1 MASIRKF
8 ILLAVSVCIVLSSF
22 LGSALPITRADVV
35 FNGVTAT
42 PPTSGSIAAFSVSMN
57 VQQAVAANAGH
68 FVYMRFPV
76 SFSVP
81 SSIATTA
88 IQLKGV
94 FSPSKVTVQQTAD
107 GTTVG
112 FDIVGSVGNPSLQ
125 RWELVQISI
134 LETAGIRL
142 PSLSGIYSV
151 YLWTDIEPNPI
162 RCNLAVQQSGGNG
175 RSVAGLSVVLA
186 TTSAAGKAA
195 QYDLTFQTTSGGGL
209 MSAKEDFIDIVFPDG
224 TTVPSTLDPASLL
237 LRYQNCSKVQ
247 VDGLH
252 VRAYLPDAVGF
263 VAGGQFCTLT
273 FLPRAGV
280 LLPEASGNYALQ
292 LATSTDT
299 SFVLSDQYTVTG
311 TTVIA
316 PSIACSPV
324 QQGAAVAAQ
333 VAFTTSPVGTLL
345 YGTDRVYVQFPAES
359 TVPTSIADGI
369 IKIAGRAVSGVHL
382 GPNRR
387 LEIPV
392 PVDISPMAQVVVT
405 IPLNA
410 GIRNPDVAGA
420 YPIQISTSA
429 DTDPAL
435 VSVTII
441 ASQIGRP
448 VVALSDRGAGAPA
461 TYTVTF
467 ATGTGGRLEAGV
479 DRISVQFPERIM
491 IPTVVLAGTVTVN
504 GTPVQADPIIG
515 GSAVV
520 VVTPV
525 SVASGSQVSLVF
537 GTGAGLHNPSAGGSV
552 TLKVSTTREVAWVES
567 LPVDITDPPVVQ
579 ALIEPPVPDGQ
590 HQWYQMRP
598 SVTFQVTSSSDASPF
613 IYFQLDGGAST
624 RWMGQAVTIP
634 DGTHMLAYYALDHQ
648 GQQSQQKVLT
658 VAVDTVP
665 PLLVVTAPQDGA
677 TVAGADEVAVR
688 GTTDPGATVTV
699 NGTAAEVD
707 VAGGFAVTAGV
718 DGQSQLVVQA
728 VDPAGN
734 ITRST
739 LTLTVDAMPPA
750 LSITSP
756 SPFQSVYTRP
766 LVVEGTAEAGAS
778 VTVNGHEAV
787 VQADGR
793 FSASIAQ
800 LVEGS
805 NLITIVARDAA
816 GNTVTKGLSVTYSS
830 NRLIRM
836 KIGSTTAMA
845 GSDTLTLPVAPV
857 IRSGTTFVPL
867 RFVSEAFGASV
878 QWDSIFQLIEISL
891 GGHTIQLQINNK
903 TAVVSGKTV
912 ALNLAPFLQADT
924 TMVPIRFV
932 SEVLG
937 ARVVWD
943 GTTKTVSIFFPG
955 S

>member
-1 MASIRKF
+1 
-8 ILLAVSVCIVLSSF
+8 VCIVLSSF
-22 LGSALPITRADVV
+22 AGSRVPIAAADVV
-35 FNGVTAT
+35 FDSITAA
-42 PPTSGSIAAFSVSMN
+42 PVTSGSVVAFSVSMH
-57 VQQAVAANAGH
+57 VQQDLPANANH
-68 FVYMRFPV
+68 FVYVRFPV
-76 SFSVP
+76 SFIVP

-88 IQLKGV
+88 ILLKGV
-94 FSPSKVTVQQTAD
+94 YRPSTVTVQQTAD

-112 FDIVGSVGNPSLQ
+112 FDVVGSVGYPSLLK
-125 RWELVQISI
+125 WEPVTISI

-142 PSLSGIYSV
+142 PSVSGIYPV
-151 YLWTDIEPNPI
+151 YLWTDVEPNPV

-175 RSVAGLSVVLA
+175 QSVAGLSVNLG
-186 TTSAAGKAA
+186 TTSAAGKAG
-195 QYDLTFQTTSGGGL
+195 QYDVTFQTTSAGGL
-209 MSAKEDFIDIVFPDG
+209 MSAKGDFIDIVFPDG
-224 TTVPSTLDPASLL
+224 TVVPSTLDPASVL
-237 LRYQNCSKVQ
+237 LRYQNCTKVQ

-263 VAGGQFCTLT
+263 VAGMQMCTIT
-273 FLPRAGV
+273 FLPSAGV
-280 LLPEASGNYALQ
+280 ALPETPGNYALQ
-292 LATSTDT
+292 VATSQDT
-299 SFVLSDQYTVTG
+299 SFVLSNQYTVTG
-311 TTVIA
+311 TTVITA
-316 PSIACSPV
+316 SIACSPV
-324 QQGAAVAAQ
+324 QQGAAVASQ

-369 IKIAGRAVSGVHL
+369 IKIAGRAVSGVRL

-405 IPLNA
+405 IPENA
-410 GIRNPDVAGA
+410 GIRNPDVAGV
-420 YPIQISTSA
+420 YPIRISTSA

-441 ASQIGRP
+441 PSQIGVP
-448 VVALSDRGAGAPA
+448 VVALSDRGVGAAA

-504 GTPVQADPIIG
+504 GTPVQADPIVG

-525 SVASGSQVSLVF
+525 SVASGSRVSVVF
-537 GTGAGLHNPSAGGSV
+537 GTGAGLHNPSASGSM

-567 LPVDITDPPVVQ
+567 LPVVITEVPVVQ
-579 ALIEPPVPDGQ
+579 ALIEPAAPDGQ
-590 HQWYQMRP
+590 HQWYQTRP
-598 SVTFQVTSSSDASPF
+598 SVTFQATSSSDASPF

-624 RWMGQAVTIP
+624 RWMGQAVAIP
-634 DGTHMLAYYALDHQ
+634 DGTHVLAYYALDHQ
-648 GQQSQQKVLT
+648 GQQSQQNVLT

-688 GTTDPGATVTV
+688 GTTDPGASVTV

-718 DGQSQLVVQA
+718 DGQSQLLVEA
-728 VDPAGN
+728 IDPAGN

-739 LTLTVDAMPPA
+739 LTLTVDTTPPG
-750 LSITSP
+750 LSIASP
-756 SPFQSVYTRP
+756 SPFQSVYTMP
-766 LVVEGTAEAGAS
+766 LVVDGTTEAGAG
-778 VTVNGHEAV
+778 VTVNGLAAV

-793 FSASIAQ
+793 FSASIAH
-800 LVEGS
+800 LEEGS
-805 NLITIVARDAA
+805 NLITIVARDAV
-816 GNTVTKGLSVTYSS
+816 GNAVTKGLSVTYSA

-845 GSDTLTLPVAPV
+845 GSDTLTLAVAPV
-857 IRSGTTFVPL
+857 IRNGTTFVPL

-878 QWDSIFQLIEISL
+878 QWDSIFQIIEISL
-891 GGHTIQLQINNK
+891 GGRTIRLQIDNK
-903 TAVVSGKTV
+903 TAVVSGKNV
-912 ALNLAPFLQADT
+912 ALNLAPFLQAGT

>member
-1 MASIRKF
+1 LASIRKI
-8 ILLAVSVCIVLSSF
+8 ILLTVSVCIVLSSF
-22 LGSALPITRADVV
+22 LGSRLSIAAADVV
-35 FNGVTAT
+35 FDSVTAT
-42 PPTSGSIAAFSVSMN
+42 PVTSGSVAAFSVRMH
-57 VQQAVAANAGH
+57 VQQDVPANANH
-68 FVYMRFPV
+68 FIYVRFPV
-76 SFSVP
+76 SFAVP

-88 IQLKGV
+88 ILLKGV
-94 FSPSKVTVQQTAD
+94 YTPSTVTVQQTAD

-112 FDIVGSVGNPSLQ
+112 LDVVGSVGYPSLLK
-125 RWELVQISI
+125 WEPVTISI
-134 LETAGIRL
+134 LDTAGIRL
-142 PSLSGIYSV
+142 PSLSGIYPV
-151 YLWTDIEPNPI
+151 YLWTDIEPNPV

-175 RSVAGLSVVLA
+175 QSVAALSVILGS
-186 TTSAAGKAA
+186 THAAGKAA

-224 TTVPSTLDPASLL
+224 TVVPSTLDPASVL

-252 VRAYLPDAVGF
+252 VRAYLPGAVGF
-263 VAGGQFCTLT
+263 VAGGQMCTVT

-292 LATSTDT
+292 VATSRDT
-299 SFVLSDQYTVTG
+299 SFVLSNQYTVTG

-316 PSIACSPV
+316 PSVTCSPT
-324 QQGAAVAAQ
+324 QQGAAVAAEL
-333 VAFTTSPVGTLL
+333 AFTTSPVGTLL
-345 YGTDRVYVQFPAES
+345 YGTDCVYVQFPAES
-359 TVPTSIADGI
+359 TMPTSIADGV
-369 IKIAGRAVSGVHL
+369 IKIAGRAVSGVRL

-405 IPLNA
+405 IPLDV

-420 YPIQISTSA
+420 YPVRIGTSA

-441 ASQIGRP
+441 PSQIGRP
-448 VVALSDRGAGAPA
+448 VVALSDRGAGAA
-461 TYTVTF
+461 AMYTVTF

-479 DRISVQFPERIM
+479 DRISVQFPARII

-504 GTPVQADPIIG
+504 GTPVQADPIVG

-579 ALIEPPVPDGQ
+579 ALIEPLAADGQ
-590 HQWYQMRP
+590 HQWYQTRP
-598 SVTFQVTSSSDASPF
+598 SVTFQATSSGDASPF

-624 RWMGQAVTIP
+624 RWMGQPVTIP

-677 TVAGADEVAVR
+677 TVAGADKVAVR
-688 GTTDPGATVTV
+688 GTTDPGASVTV

-707 VAGGFAVTAGV
+707 AAGGFTSTAGV
-718 DGQSQLVVQA
+718 DGQSQLLVEA

-739 LTLTVDAMPPA
+739 LTLTIDAKPPA
-750 LSITSP
+750 LSIASP
-756 SPFQSVYTRP
+756 SPFQSVYTTP
-766 LVVEGTAEAGAS
+766 LVVDGTTEAGAG
-778 VTVNGHEAV
+778 VTVNGHAAV

-805 NLITIVARDAA
+805 NLITVVAHDAV
-816 GNTVTKGLSVTYSS
+816 GNTVSKVLSITYSS

-857 IRSGTTFVPL
+857 IKSGTTFVPL

-878 QWDSIFQLIEISL
+878 QWDSIFQLIDISL
-891 GGHTIQLQINNK
+891 GGHTIRLQINNK
-903 TAVVSGKTV
+903 TAVVSGKNV

-924 TMVPIRFV
+924 TMVPIRFI

>member
-1 MASIRKF
+1 MQ
-8 ILLAVSVCIVLSSF
+8 VWQ
-22 LGSALPITRADVV
+22 DV
-35 FNGVTAT
+35 
-42 PPTSGSIAAFSVSMN
+42 P
-57 VQQAVAANAGH
+57 ANANH
-68 FVYMRFPV
+68 FVYVRFAV
-76 SFSVP
+76 SFAVP

-88 IQLKGV
+88 ILFKGV
-94 FSPSKVTVQQTAD
+94 YSPSTVTVQQTAD

-112 FDIVGSVGNPSLQ
+112 FDVGYASLQ
-125 RWELVQISI
+125 KWESVTISI

-142 PSLSGIYSV
+142 PSLSGIYPV
-151 YLWTDIEPNPI
+151 YLWTDIEPNPV

-175 RSVAGLSVVLA
+175 QSVAALSVVLG

-195 QYDLTFQTTSGGGL
+195 QYDLTFQTTSAGAL
-209 MSAKEDFIDIVFPDG
+209 LSAKEDFIDIVFPDG
-224 TTVPSTLDPASLL
+224 TVVPPTLDPTSVL

-252 VRAYLPDAVGF
+252 VWVYLPSSVGF
-263 VAGGQFCTLT
+263 VAGGQMCTVT

-292 LATSTDT
+292 VATSRDT
-299 SFVLSDQYTVTG
+299 SFVLSNQYTVTG

-316 PSIACSPV
+316 PSVTCSPT
-324 QQGAAVAAQ
+324 QQGAAVATD
-333 VAFTTSPVGTLL
+333 VTFTTSPVGTLL

-369 IKIAGRAVSGVHL
+369 IKIAGRAVSGVRF

-392 PVDISPMAQVVVT
+392 PVDISPMTQVVVS
-405 IPLNA
+405 IPVDA
-410 GIRNPDVAGA
+410 GIRNPDVTGV
-420 YPIQISTSA
+420 YPVRIGTSA
-429 DTDPAL
+429 DTDPAP
-435 VSVTII
+435 VSVTITP
-441 ASQIGRP
+441 SQIGVP
-448 VVALSDRGAGAPA
+448 VVALSDRGAGAA
-461 TYTVTF
+461 AVYTVTF
-467 ATGTGGRLEAGV
+467 ATGTGGGLEAGI
-479 DRISVQFPERIM
+479 DRISVQFPARIT
-491 IPTVVLAGTVTVN
+491 IPTVILAGTVTVN
-504 GTPVQADPIIG
+504 GTSVQADPIVG
-515 GSAVV
+515 GSAIV

-525 SVASGSQVSLVF
+525 SVASSSQVSLVF
-537 GTGAGLHNPSAGGSV
+537 GTGSGLHNPSAGGSL

-567 LPVDITDPPVVQ
+567 LPVNITDLPVVQ
-579 ALIEPPVPDGQ
+579 ALIEPSTPDGQ
-590 HQWYQMRP
+590 HQWYQTRP
-598 SVTFQVTSSSDASPF
+598 SVTFQATSSSDASPF

-624 RWMGQAVTIP
+624 RWMGQAVAIP

-677 TVAGADEVAVR
+677 TVAGADGVAVR
-688 GTTDPGATVTV
+688 GTTDPGASVTV

-707 VAGGFAVTAGV
+707 AAGGFTATAAV
-718 DGQSQLVVQA
+718 DGQSQLLVEA
-728 VDPAGN
+728 IDPAGN

-739 LTLTVDAMPPA
+739 LTLTVDATPPA

-756 SPFQSVYTRP
+756 APFQSVYTTP
-766 LVVEGTAEAGAS
+766 LIVEGTTEAGAG
-778 VTVNGHEAV
+778 VAVNGLAAV

-793 FSASIAQ
+793 FSASIAH
-800 LVEGS
+800 LEEGS
-805 NLITIVARDAA
+805 NLITVVARDAV
-816 GNTVTKGLSVTYSS
+816 GNTVSKALSVTYSS

-845 GSDTLTLPVAPV
+845 GSDTLTLLVAPV
-857 IRSGTTFVPL
+857 IKSGRTFVPL
-867 RFVSEAFGASV
+867 RFVGEAFGASV
-878 QWDSIFQLIEISL
+878 QWDATFQLIDISL
-891 GGHTIQLQINNK
+891 GGRTIRLQINNK
-903 TAVVSGKTV
+903 TAVVSGKNV
-912 ALNLAPFLQADT
+912 ALDLAPFLQAGT

>member
-1 MASIRKF
+1 LASIRKT
-8 ILLAVSVCIVLSSF
+8 ILLTISVCIVLSSF
-22 LGSALPITRADVV
+22 VGGSLPIAAADVV
-35 FNGVTAT
+35 FDSVTAA
-42 PPTSGSIAAFSVSMN
+42 PVTSGSVAAFSVSMH
-57 VQQAVAANAGH
+57 VQQDLPANANH
-68 FVYMRFPV
+68 FVYVRFPV
-76 SFSVP
+76 SFIVP
-81 SSIATTA
+81 SSIPTTA
-88 IQLKGV
+88 ILLKGV
-94 FSPSKVTVQQTAD
+94 YSPSTVTVQQTAD

-112 FDIVGSVGNPSLQ
+112 LDVVGSVGYPSLLK
-125 RWELVQISI
+125 WEPVTISV
-134 LETAGIRL
+134 LDTAGIRL
-142 PSLSGIYSV
+142 PSVSGIYPV
-151 YLWTDIEPNPI
+151 YLWTDVEPNPV

-175 RSVAGLSVVLA
+175 QSVAGLSVVLGS
-186 TTSAAGKAA
+186 TFAAGKAG
-195 QYDLTFQTTSGGGL
+195 QYDITFQTTSAGGL
-209 MSAKEDFIDIVFPDG
+209 MSAKGDFIDIVFPDG
-224 TTVPSTLDPASLL
+224 TVVPSTLDPASVL
-237 LRYQNCSKVQ
+237 LRYQNCTKVQ

-263 VAGGQFCTLT
+263 VAGMQMCTIT

-292 LATSTDT
+292 AATSQDT
-299 SFVLSDQYTVTG
+299 SFVLSNQYTVTG
-311 TTVIA
+311 TTVITA
-316 PSIACSPV
+316 SIACSPV

-333 VAFTTSPVGTLL
+333 VVFTTSPVGTLL

-369 IKIAGRAVSGVHL
+369 IKIAGRAVSGVRL

-405 IPLNA
+405 IPENA
-410 GIRNPDVAGA
+410 GIRNPDVAGV
-420 YPIQISTSA
+420 YPIRISTSA

-441 ASQIGRP
+441 PSQIGVP
-448 VVALSDRGAGAPA
+448 AVALSDRGVGAA
-461 TYTVTF
+461 STYTVTF

-479 DRISVQFPERIM
+479 DRISVQFPERTM

-504 GTPVQADPIIG
+504 GTPVQADPVVG

-520 VVTPV
+520 IVTPV
-525 SVASGSQVSLVF
+525 SVVSGGQVSVVF
-537 GTGAGLHNPSAGGSV
+537 GTGAGLHNPSAGGSM

-567 LPVDITDPPVVQ
+567 LPVVITEVPVVQ
-579 ALIEPPVPDGQ
+579 ALIEPAVPDGQ
-590 HQWYQMRP
+590 HQWYQTRP
-598 SVTFQVTSSSDASPF
+598 SVTFQATSSSDASPF
-613 IYFQLDGGAST
+613 IYFQLDGGVST
-624 RWMGQAVTIP
+624 RWMGQAVAIP
-634 DGTHMLAYYALDHQ
+634 DGTHVLAYYALDHQ
-648 GQQSQQKVLT
+648 GQQSQQNVLT

-688 GTTDPGATVTV
+688 GTTDPGASVTV

-718 DGQSQLVVQA
+718 DGQSQLLVEA
-728 VDPAGN
+728 IDPAGN
-734 ITRST
+734 IARST
-739 LTLTVDAMPPA
+739 LTLTVDATPPS
-750 LSITSP
+750 LSITAP
-756 SPFQSVYTRP
+756 SPFQSVYTMP
-766 LVVEGTAEAGAS
+766 LVVDGTTEAGAS
-778 VTVNGHEAV
+778 VTVNGNAAV

-805 NLITIVARDAA
+805 NLITIVARDAV
-816 GNTVTKGLSVTYSS
+816 GNAVTKALSVTYSS

-845 GSDTLTLPVAPV
+845 GSDTLTLAVAPV
-857 IRSGTTFVPL
+857 IKSGTTFVPL

-878 QWDSIFQLIEISL
+878 QWDTIFQLIDISL
-891 GGHTIQLQINNK
+891 GGRTIRLQINNK
-903 TAVVSGKTV
+903 TAVVSGKNV
-912 ALNLAPFLQADT
+912 ALNLAPFLQAGT

>member
-1 MASIRKF
+1 LASIRKA
-8 ILLAVSVCIVLSSF
+8 ILVTVSVCIVLSS
-22 LGSALPITRADVV
+22 LVGSRLPVAAADVV
-35 FNGVTAT
+35 FGSVTAT
-42 PPTSGSIAAFSVSMN
+42 PATSGSAATFSLSMQ
-57 VQQAVAANAGH
+57 VWQDVPANANH
-68 FVYMRFPV
+68 FVYVRFAV
-76 SFSVP
+76 SFAVP

-88 IQLKGV
+88 ILFKGV
-94 FSPSKVTVQQTAD
+94 YSPSTVTVQQTAD

-112 FDIVGSVGNPSLQ
+112 FDVGYASLQ
-125 RWELVQISI
+125 KWESVTISI

-142 PSLSGIYSV
+142 PSLSGIYPV
-151 YLWTDIEPNPI
+151 YLWTDIEPNPV

-175 RSVAGLSVVLA
+175 QSVAALSVVLG

-195 QYDLTFQTTSGGGL
+195 QYDLTFQTTSAGAL
-209 MSAKEDFIDIVFPDG
+209 LSAKEDFIDIVFPDG
-224 TTVPSTLDPASLL
+224 TVVPPTLDPTSVL

-252 VRAYLPDAVGF
+252 VWVYLPSSVGF
-263 VAGGQFCTLT
+263 VAGGQMCTVT

-292 LATSTDT
+292 VATSRDT
-299 SFVLSDQYTVTG
+299 SFVLSNQYTVTG

-316 PSIACSPV
+316 PSVTCSPT
-324 QQGAAVAAQ
+324 QQGAAVATD
-333 VAFTTSPVGTLL
+333 VTFTTSPVGTLL

-369 IKIAGRAVSGVHL
+369 IKIAGRAVSGVRF

-392 PVDISPMAQVVVT
+392 PVDISPMTQVVVS
-405 IPLNA
+405 IPVDA
-410 GIRNPDVAGA
+410 GIRNPDVTGV
-420 YPIQISTSA
+420 YPVRIGTSA
-429 DTDPAL
+429 DTDPAP
-435 VSVTII
+435 VSVTITP
-441 ASQIGRP
+441 SQIGVP
-448 VVALSDRGAGAPA
+448 VVALSDRGAGAA
-461 TYTVTF
+461 AVYTVTF
-467 ATGTGGRLEAGV
+467 ATGTGGGLEAGI
-479 DRISVQFPERIM
+479 DRISVQFPARIT
-491 IPTVVLAGTVTVN
+491 IPTVILAGTVTVN
-504 GTPVQADPIIG
+504 GTSVQADPIVG
-515 GSAVV
+515 GSAIV

-525 SVASGSQVSLVF
+525 SVASSSQVSLVF
-537 GTGAGLHNPSAGGSV
+537 GTGSGLHNPSAGGSL

-567 LPVDITDPPVVQ
+567 LPVNITDLPVVQ
-579 ALIEPPVPDGQ
+579 ALIEPSTPDGQ
-590 HQWYQMRP
+590 HQWYQTRP
-598 SVTFQVTSSSDASPF
+598 SVTFQATSSSDASPF

-624 RWMGQAVTIP
+624 RWMGQAVAIP

-677 TVAGADEVAVR
+677 TVAGADGVAVR
-688 GTTDPGATVTV
+688 GTTDPGASVTV

-707 VAGGFAVTAGV
+707 AAGGFTATAAV
-718 DGQSQLVVQA
+718 DGQSQLLVEA
-728 VDPAGN
+728 IDPAGN

-739 LTLTVDAMPPA
+739 LTLTVDATPPA

-756 SPFQSVYTRP
+756 APFQSVYTTP
-766 LVVEGTAEAGAS
+766 LIVEGTTEAGAG
-778 VTVNGHEAV
+778 VAVNGLAAV

-793 FSASIAQ
+793 FSASIAH
-800 LVEGS
+800 LEEGS
-805 NLITIVARDAA
+805 NLITVVARDAV
-816 GNTVTKGLSVTYSS
+816 GNTVSKALSVTYSS

-845 GSDTLTLPVAPV
+845 GSDTLTLLVAPV
-857 IRSGTTFVPL
+857 IKSGRTFVPL
-867 RFVSEAFGASV
+867 RFVGEAFGASV
-878 QWDSIFQLIEISL
+878 QWDATFQLIDISL
-891 GGHTIQLQINNK
+891 GGRTIRLQINNK
-903 TAVVSGKTV
+903 TAVVSGKNV
-912 ALNLAPFLQADT
+912 ALDLAPFLHAGT

>member
-1 MASIRKF
+1 
-8 ILLAVSVCIVLSSF
+8 
-22 LGSALPITRADVV
+22 
-35 FNGVTAT
+35 
-42 PPTSGSIAAFSVSMN
+42 
-57 VQQAVAANAGH
+57 
-68 FVYMRFPV
+68 
-76 SFSVP
+76 
-81 SSIATTA
+81 
-88 IQLKGV
+88 
-94 FSPSKVTVQQTAD
+94 
-107 GTTVG
+107 
-112 FDIVGSVGNPSLQ
+112 
-125 RWELVQISI
+125 
-134 LETAGIRL
+134 
-142 PSLSGIYSV
+142 
-151 YLWTDIEPNPI
+151 
-162 RCNLAVQQSGGNG
+162 
-175 RSVAGLSVVLA
+175 
-186 TTSAAGKAA
+186 
-195 QYDLTFQTTSGGGL
+195 
-209 MSAKEDFIDIVFPDG
+209 
-224 TTVPSTLDPASLL
+224 
-237 LRYQNCSKVQ
+237 
-247 VDGLH
+247 
-252 VRAYLPDAVGF
+252 
-263 VAGGQFCTLT
+263 
-273 FLPRAGV
+273 
-280 LLPEASGNYALQ
+280 
-292 LATSTDT
+292 
-299 SFVLSDQYTVTG
+299 
-311 TTVIA
+311 
-316 PSIACSPV
+316 
-324 QQGAAVAAQ
+324 
-333 VAFTTSPVGTLL
+333 
-345 YGTDRVYVQFPAES
+345 
-359 TVPTSIADGI
+359 
-369 IKIAGRAVSGVHL
+369 
-382 GPNRR
+382 
-387 LEIPV
+387 
-392 PVDISPMAQVVVT
+392 
-405 IPLNA
+405 
-410 GIRNPDVAGA
+410 
-420 YPIQISTSA
+420 
-429 DTDPAL
+429 
-435 VSVTII
+435 
-441 ASQIGRP
+441 
-448 VVALSDRGAGAPA
+448 
-461 TYTVTF
+461 
-467 ATGTGGRLEAGV
+467 
-479 DRISVQFPERIM
+479 M

-598 SVTFQVTSSSDASPF
+598 SVTFQTTSSSDASPF

-634 DGTHMLAYYALDHQ
+634 DGTHMLVYYALDHQ

-707 VAGGFAVTAGV
+707 VAGGFAVTTGV
-718 DGQSQLVVQA
+718 DGQSQLLVEA
-728 VDPAGN
+728 IDPAGN

-739 LTLTVDAMPPA
+739 LTLTVDATPPA

-778 VTVNGHEAV
+778 VTVNGLAAV